1 MIAREFGQ
9 LAHEKL
15 RRLAKTA
22 NYSSGRCR
30 PGGRDPR
37 PWLVLIWSALAG
49 LALSPGA
56 LAQSDE
62 EQALEQVR
70 ARIGTV
76 ERRLAAE
83 TARRAD
89 QAAELKRLELSAAQ
103 ASGELER
110 LRAEGEAQRA
120 RRRELDEES
129 RRAAASLAGERD
141 ALAQQVRLS
150 YMTGREELFK
160 LLLSQE
166 SPASLGRMLVYY
178 DYLNR
183 ARAER
188 IGTVATRVRTLAE
201 LAAESA
207 ALERELAASEAAQ
220 QREVKALD
228 AARTDRGRLVAELD
242 QAIATSGS
250 EMENLRDEEQRLTD
264 LLTELG
270 ELLAGFPVNTD
281 EPFASLK
288 GRLAWPARGRLV
300 GDFGRLRG
308 SGPIRWNGV
317 LLETD
322 RGTPVRAI
330 YHGRVAFSDWLPG
343 LGLLMVVDHG
353 EGYMSLYGYN
363 QVLLKESGDWV
374 ETGEAIGRVGDTGGQ
389 AKPSLYF
396 EIRRNGEPENPHGW
410 ISADLPEN

>member
-1 MIAREFGQ
+1 M
-9 LAHEKL
+9 
-15 RRLAKTA
+15 
-22 NYSSGRCR
+22 
-30 PGGRDPR
+30 
-37 PWLVLIWSALAG
+37 
-49 LALSPGA
+49 
-56 LAQSDE
+56 
-62 EQALEQVR
+62 EQVR

-89 QAAELKRLELSAAQ
+89 QAAELKRLELRVAEVSA
-103 ASGELER
+103 EVER
-110 LRAEGEAQRA
+110 LRTRAQAQGA

-129 RRAAASLAGERD
+129 RRAAARLASERD

-150 YMTGREELFK
+150 YMTGREEVFK

-166 SPASLGRMLVYY
+166 TPASLGRMLVYY

-183 ARAER
+183 ARAAR
-188 IGTVATRVRTLAE
+188 IGTVVTRVRTLSE

-207 ALERELAASEAAQ
+207 ALERELESLQSAQ
-220 QREVKALD
+220 QRELTALD
-228 AARTDRGRLVAELD
+228 AARGDRGRLLAELD
-242 QAIATSGS
+242 RAIASSGA
-250 EMENLRDEEQRLTD
+250 EMDNLREEEQRLAD
-264 LLTELG
+264 LVVELG
-270 ELLAGFPVNTD
+270 ELLAGFPVTSE

-288 GRLAWPARGRLV
+288 GRLAWPARGRLA
-300 GDFGRLRG
+300 GDFGARRG

-353 EGYMSLYGYN
+353 EGYMSLYGHN
-363 QVLLKESGDWV
+363 EVLLKEPGDWV
-374 ETGEAIGRVGDTGGQ
+374 EPGEAIGRVGDTGGQ
-389 AKPSLYF
+389 SQPSLYF
-396 EIRRNGEPENPHGW
+396 EIRRNGEPENPHAW
-410 ISADLPEN
+410 IGAQLSDD